1 MSVTQQRPRVT
12 VPRVVEM
19 KARGEKVVMVTAYDT
34 PTARLADEAG
44 VDLILVGDSLA
55 MVALGYESTL
65 PVTMEEMLHHTRA
78 VARGARRALVV
89 GDLPFLSYQASAD
102 DAILNAG
109 RMLKEGG
116 ARAVKLEGGEAVAPL
131 VHRMVSSG
139 IPVVGH
145 VGLMPQSVHQMGGF
159 RVQGKTAEAAR
170 QVLRDAVALQDAGA
184 FAVVL
189 EAVPAPLA
197 EAITA
202 RLSIPTIGIG
212 AGAGCDGQVQVVTDL
227 LGLSERLPRHARPFL
242 DLSRLIR
249 EAFEAYAAEVRAGS
263 FPGPENA
270 TTMSDEELRKA
281 LADERD
287 GTD

>member
-44 VDLILVGDSLA
+44 VDLLLVGDSLG
-55 MVALGYESTL
+55 MVALGYESTI

-78 VARGARRALVV
+78 VAHGARRALVV

-116 ARAVKLEGGEAVAPL
+116 ARAVKLEGGEGVAPL
-131 VHRMVSSG
+131 VRRMVGSG

-145 VGLMPQSVHQMGGF
+145 VGLLPQSVHQMGGF

-170 QVLRDAVALQDAGA
+170 QVLRDALALQDAGA

-197 EAITA
+197 EAISA

-227 LGLSERLPRHARPFL
+227 LGLSERLPKHARAFL
-242 DLSRLIR
+242 DLSKLIR

-270 TTMSDEELRKA
+270 TTMDDEELRKA

>member
-44 VDLILVGDSLA
+44 VDLLLVGDSLG
-55 MVALGYESTL
+55 MVALGYESTI

-78 VARGARRALVV
+78 VAHGARRALVV

-116 ARAVKLEGGEAVAPL
+116 ARAVKLEGGEGVAPL
-131 VHRMVSSG
+131 VRRMVGSG

-145 VGLMPQSVHQMGGF
+145 VGLLPQSVHQMGGF
-159 RVQGKTAEAAR
+159 RAGKTAEAAR
-170 QVLRDAVALQDAGA
+170 QVLRDALALQDAGA
-184 FAVVL
+184 AAVL
-189 EAVPAPLA
+189 EAVPAPWP
-197 EAITA
+197 AISA
-202 RLSIPTIGIG
+202 RLSIPTIG
-212 AGAGCDGQVQVVTDL
+212 T
-227 LGLSERLPRHARPFL
+227 ARAP
-242 DLSRLIR
+242 
-249 EAFEAYAAEVRAGS
+249 V
-263 FPGPENA
+263 
-270 TTMSDEELRKA
+270 
-281 LADERD
+281 
-287 GTD
+287 

>member
-1 MSVTQQRPRVT
+1 
-12 VPRVVEM
+12 M

-102 DAILNAG
+102 DAILSAG

-170 QVLRDAVALQDAGA
+170 QVL
-184 FAVVL
+184 
-189 EAVPAPLA
+189 
-197 EAITA
+197 
-202 RLSIPTIGIG
+202 
-212 AGAGCDGQVQVVTDL
+212 
-227 LGLSERLPRHARPFL
+227 
-242 DLSRLIR
+242 
-249 EAFEAYAAEVRAGS
+249 
-263 FPGPENA
+263 
-270 TTMSDEELRKA
+270 
-281 LADERD
+281 
-287 GTD
+287 